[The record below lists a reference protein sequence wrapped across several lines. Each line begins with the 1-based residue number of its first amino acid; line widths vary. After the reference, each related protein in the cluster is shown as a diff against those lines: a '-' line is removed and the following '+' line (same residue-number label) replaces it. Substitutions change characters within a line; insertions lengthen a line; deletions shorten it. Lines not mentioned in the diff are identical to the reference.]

1 MGVDK
6 EDAGMTFVSDNK
18 QAVGCLRLVW
28 VDLPLN
34 SHSHAG
40 VEVVMVVAATSESD
54 AHIE

>member
-28 VDLPLN
+28 VDLLLN

-40 VEVVMVVAATSESD
+40 VEIVMVVAATSESD